1 MFLTPPDLLLRL
13 EGAALLAGAVL
24 LIWHGDHS
32 WLWFAVLFFTPDVAM
47 LGYLGGP
54 ATGAAA
60 YNILHTTVLPIA
72 IAAVGVIAGEDLA
85 VAVALAWL
93 AHIGFDRVLGYGLK
107 YATGFNV
114 THLSQ
119 SQAT

>member
-1 MFLTPPDLLLRL
+1 MFLTPPDLHLRL